1 MRYARIDRTSVTIAE
16 YLRREET
23 SATRNEYYRGEIY
36 AMSGGTARHS
46 RITLNVLRHLE
57 AATRGT
63 QCRVY
68 TSDFKVQPTHDAVYY
83 PDASVVCGG
92 EQSPDAVL
100 TRSPCLVVEVTSHSS
115 YRTDHGEKV
124 QEYCASPSLQ
134 AYLIVDQHRRRVVSY
149 LRDPAR
155 AEWLRAE
162 HTGNDTIVLPCPATP
177 LSLDAVY
184 VEVELPPLSVTELD
198 EESDTAGYP
207 VAP

>member
-1 MRYARIDRTSVTIAE
+1 MRYARVDRTSVTVAE

-46 RITLNVLRHLE
+46 RITLNILRHLE
-57 AATRGT
+57 AATPGT
-63 QCRVY
+63 HCRVY

-83 PDASVVCGG
+83 PDASVVCGA
-92 EQSPDAVL
+92 EQSADAVL
-100 TRSPCLVVEVTSHSS
+100 TRSPCLVVEVTSRSS

-124 QEYCASPSLQ
+124 QEYCASSSLQ

-149 LRDPAR
+149 LRGATQ
-155 AEWLRAE
+155 AEWRRAE
-162 HTGNDTIVLPCPATP
+162 HTGNDTIVLPCPTAS
-177 LSLDAVY
+177 LSLDDVY
-184 VEVELPPLSVTELD
+184 EEIELPPLSVTELD